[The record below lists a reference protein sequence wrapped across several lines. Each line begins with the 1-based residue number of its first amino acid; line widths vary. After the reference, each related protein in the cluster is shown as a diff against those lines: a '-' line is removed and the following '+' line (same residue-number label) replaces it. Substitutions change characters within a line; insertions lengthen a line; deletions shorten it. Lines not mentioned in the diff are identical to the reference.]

1 MSGPAERVVAHRVE
15 YIAGLRRL
23 ADLLEQNDAM
33 TLPYYGDS
41 AALAVFV
48 YDRAGVAAYAGVLAG
63 SGEKIDPDAKEFGY
77 ELEGRLA
84 GLRVLIHAALDVAC
98 EATVTGA
105 QVVRR
110 VDWRTPLGVVHAG
123 YAHSDGLEAER

>member
-1 MSGPAERVVAHRVE
+1 
-15 YIAGLRRL
+15 
-23 ADLLEQNDAM
+23 
-33 TLPYYGDS
+33 
-41 AALAVFV
+41 
-48 YDRAGVAAYAGVLAG
+48 AG
-63 SGEKIDPDAKEFGY
+63 SSEKIDPDAKEFGY

-110 VDWRTPLGVVHAG
+110 VDWRTPPGGGDAG
-123 YAHSDGLEAER
+123 HAHSGGVGGGGWGEARLWGGRPRLMAGLLDRPCSLRRVSAGAVMRMASR